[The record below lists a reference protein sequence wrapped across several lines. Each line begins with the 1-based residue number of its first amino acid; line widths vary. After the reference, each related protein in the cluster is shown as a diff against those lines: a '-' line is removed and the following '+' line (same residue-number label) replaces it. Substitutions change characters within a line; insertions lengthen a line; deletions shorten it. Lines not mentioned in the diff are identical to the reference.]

1 MNYIYSVTRSDVI
14 LNEELKP
21 ICDYQFISNRSDLD
35 NRISENSSLNY
46 KIYLI
51 DNVNSAPRF
60 LIHQTNL
67 DYENCA
73 WLKDTAFVSTNSSVV
88 FSKVIKE
95 TIIFANRSLKSISST
110 ICPCFNSSAFYCNQ
124 RHLGTVSPREIVTIK
139 VKVTTLQSFETTI
152 IG

>member
-51 DNVNSAPRF
+51 DNVYSAPQF

-73 WLKDTAFVSTNSSVV
+73 WLKDTAFVSTNSSVI

-95 TIIFANRSLKSISST
+95 TKIFANRSLEST
-110 ICPCFNSSAFYCNQ
+110 SLPMFQFQCF
-124 RHLGTVSPREIVTIK
+124 L
-139 VKVTTLQSFETTI
+139 LQSKTSRHSI
-152 IG
+152 AKGNSNN